1 MSWKS
6 RVIWSEGMFLRPQ
19 HFQQFD
25 RYLQRFIDARDCLAR
40 PDVWGFDQIKLDEA
54 ALKTGKIA
62 LEIGGGV
69 FPDGTP
75 FSFPAE
81 DESPPPLDVPEN
93 LKNSLVY
100 LGIPLMKS
108 GRVEFDRPDG
118 EQSLARY
125 RSDLFETRDAVAGS
139 NVVADIE
146 IARIN
151 ARFLLDGDDR
161 SEYACIPMARIQE
174 RRADASVVI
183 DPHFIPTMANCQG
196 HPVLVGYAKEILGL
210 LKHRAEAL
218 AARVSQSGPGGVA
231 EIADFLLLLL
241 VNSKIPLIHHYSQRN
256 RLHPE
261 RLFETLI
268 ELAGELASF
277 AGQEKM
283 AATYPEYRH
292 EALQESFHQVMLDLR
307 NALSMV
313 IEQTAVAIN
322 LVEKKYGIRV
332 GRIPDRALVDDAV
345 FVLAA
350 KASLSG
356 DQLRSQLPRQIK
368 IGSVE
373 VIRELV
379 NKQVRGIGTSPLPVA
394 PRQIPYHAGFSYFE
408 LDRTSQY
415 WKDLK
420 TSGGIALHV
429 SGEYPDLEMELW
441 AIRQ

>member
-25 RYLQRFIDARDCLAR
+25 RYLQRFVDARATLAR
-40 PDVWGFDQIKLDEA
+40 PDSWGFDQIKLDEA
-54 ALKTGKIA
+54 ALKTGKVAVEIA
-62 LEIGGGV
+62 AGV

-81 DESPPPLDVPEN
+81 DEAPQPLDVPEN
-93 LKNSLVY
+93 LKNSIVHLAV
-100 LGIPLMKS
+100 PVMKS
-108 GRVEFDRPDG
+108 GRAEFDRPDG
-118 EQSLARY
+118 DQSLARY
-125 RSDLFETRDAVAGS
+125 QSDLIETRDSVAGS

-146 IARIN
+146 VARIN
-151 ARFLLDGDDR
+151 ARFMIDADDR
-161 SEYACIPMARIQE
+161 SEYACIPMARVQE
-174 RRADASVVI
+174 RRADGSVVI
-183 DPHFIPTMANCQG
+183 DPNFIPSMGNCLG
-196 HPVLVGYAKEILGL
+196 HPVLQAYAKEILGL

-218 AARVSQSGPGGVA
+218 AARVSQSGRGGVA
-231 EIADFLLLLL
+231 EIADFLLLML
-241 VNSKIPLIHHYSQRN
+241 VNSKIPLVHHLAQRN
-256 RLHPE
+256 GLHPE
-261 RLFETLI
+261 RLYESLI
-268 ELAGELASF
+268 ELAGELATF
-277 AGQEKM
+277 AGQEKI
-283 AATYPEYRH
+283 AASYPDYRH
-292 EALQESFHQVMLDLR
+292 SALQETFHPVMLDLR

-313 IEQTAVAIN
+313 VEQSAVAIP

-332 GRIPDRALVDDAV
+332 GRIPDRGLVDDSI

-350 KASLSG
+350 KASLPG
-356 DQLRSQLPRQIK
+356 DQLRTQLPRQIK

-429 SGEYPDLEMELW
+429 SGDYPDLEMELW

>member
-25 RYLQRFIDARDCLAR
+25 RYLQRYVDARATLALSNA
-40 PDVWGFDQIKLDEA
+40 WGFEQVKLDEA

-62 LEIGGGV
+62 LEMASGV

-81 DESPPPLDVPEN
+81 DEAPRPLDVPED
-93 LKNSLVY
+93 LKNSRVY
-100 LGIPLMKS
+100 LAVPVMKS
-108 GRVEFDRPDG
+108 GRPEFDLPDG
-118 EQSLARY
+118 DQALARY
-125 RSDLFETRDAVAGS
+125 RSDASETRDSVAGS

-146 IARIN
+146 VARIN
-151 ARFLLDGDDR
+151 ARFLIESDDR
-161 SEYACIPMARIQE
+161 SEYACIPLARVQE

-183 DPHFIPTMANCQG
+183 DASFIPTMANCRG
-196 HPVLVGYAKEILGL
+196 HAVLQAYVKEILGL

-218 AARVSQSGPGGVA
+218 AARVSQSGRGGVA

-241 VNSKIPLIHHYSQRN
+241 VNSKIPLINHYAERN
-256 RLHPE
+256 GLHPE
-261 RLFETLI
+261 RLYEVFI

-283 AATYPEYRH
+283 ATTYPGYQH
-292 EALQESFHQVMLDLR
+292 GALQETFHPVMLDLR

-313 IEQTAVAIN
+313 IEQSAVSIP

-332 GRIPDRALVDDAV
+332 GRIPDRSLVDDSV

-350 KASLSG
+350 KAALGG
-356 DQLRSQLPRQIK
+356 DQLRAQLPRQIK

-379 NKQVRGIGTSPLPVA
+379 NKQVRGIGASPLPVA

-429 SGEYPDLEMELW
+429 SGEYPELEMELW

>member
-25 RYLQRFIDARDCLAR
+25 RYLQRYVDARATLAR
-40 PDVWGFDQIKLDEA
+40 SNAWGFDQLKLDDA

-62 LEIGGGV
+62 LEQASGV

-81 DESPPPLDVPEN
+81 DEAPPPLDVQDN
-93 LKNSLVY
+93 LKNALVY
-100 LGIPLMKS
+100 LAVPVMKS
-108 GRVEFDRPDG
+108 GRPEFDRPDG
-118 EQSLARY
+118 DQNLARY
-125 RSDLFETRDAVAGS
+125 RSDLSETRDSVAGS

-146 IARIN
+146 VARIN
-151 ARFLLDGDDR
+151 GRFMVDSEDR
-161 SEYACIPMARIQE
+161 SEYACIPMVRITE
-174 RRADASVVI
+174 KRADASILI
-183 DPHFIPTMANCQG
+183 DADFIPTMANCLG
-196 HPVLVGYAKEILGL
+196 HPVLQAYTKEIQGL

-218 AARVSQSGPGGVA
+218 AARVSQSGRGGVA
-231 EIADFLLLLL
+231 EIADFLLLML
-241 VNSKIPLIHHYSQRN
+241 VNSKIPLVHHFAQRN
-256 RLHPE
+256 GLHPE
-261 RLFETLI
+261 HLYEALI

-283 AATYPEYRH
+283 ATTYPSYQH
-292 EALQESFHQVMLDLR
+292 DKLQETFHPVMLDLR

-313 IEQTAVAIN
+313 IEQNAVAIP

-332 GRIPDRALVDDAV
+332 GRIPDRGLVDDSV

-350 KASLSG
+350 KAALSG
-356 DQLRSQLPRQIK
+356 DQLRTQLPRQIK

-429 SGEYPDLEMELW
+429 SGDYPELEMELW